1 VFNHAY
7 KFSDHACEL
16 HEFRCG
22 DGACIRRKF
31 VCDGHEDCVGGLD
44 EEDCST
50 YIHFASSG
58 PFHLVV
64 PFMSKN

>member
-1 VFNHAY
+1 MFNHAY
-7 KFSDHACEL
+7 KFSDHTCEL
-16 HEFRCG
+16 NEFRCG